1 MSRLRKMIPLL
12 VALSL
17 IVAACGGDGDAE
29 TTTTEAAGGEETTT
43 TEAASGEETTT
54 TTAAEEPAEVKDT
67 FSMTIGEEPP
77 SLDIVRTSSAAN
89 MRVLMYNVLETLV
102 ELDPETGEVTPGL
115 AESWDVSDDQL
126 TYTFHLREGATFSDG
141 SPVLASDVVFSLE
154 AKRGEEAIGARANEM
169 APVDTITAI
178 DDSTVE
184 VVLSQPSI
192 RWLLLMGEIGG
203 AVFQEAS
210 FDDIALNPI
219 GSGPFMIEEWI
230 SGDRITLVP
239 NPHWNGEGPYL
250 SQVDMLFIDDLTAS
264 INALL
269 SGQIDAIWNLRGQRE
284 RLPELEEAGFIVDVT
299 ATQQLAPVVF
309 NVTREPFTDIR
320 VRQAVAHAIDKQG
333 IIDAF
338 DGGFADVVHTWASP
352 NDPWFDPDFEPY
364 PYDPDRARE
373 LLAEAGYP
381 DGLTFELSVISNN
394 PSGEIG
400 ELVALMLSQVGI
412 TAELKFMDVAPYLDE
427 VAGQGN
433 HTAGIV
439 RSATDLE
446 RWTGPMG
453 WHSFWDNA
461 EYDELVLGSDSAPTF
476 EEFVDM
482 RREASYIFGE
492 ELPAVVISAGQN
504 MAVYPEGLEGWIY
517 HKRDT
522 QENDVR
528 LARWSE

>member
-1 MSRLRKMIPLL
+1 MTRPSKLMVL
-12 VALSL
+12 VAVLGL
-17 IVAACGGDGDAE
+17 VLAGCGGDTA
-29 TTTTEAAGGEETTT
+29 
-43 TEAASGEETTT
+43 ETTT
-54 TTAAEEPAEVKDT
+54 TTAAATTTTQAGGGDTTTTTDAPPVSVRDT

-77 SLDIVRTSSAAN
+77 SLDIVTTSSAAN
-89 MRVLMYNVLETLV
+89 MRVLMYNVLETIV
-102 ELDPETGEVTPGL
+102 EVDPVTKEVTPGL
-115 AESWDVSDDQL
+115 AESWEVSDDQL
-126 TYTFHLREGATFSDG
+126 TYTFTLREGATFSDG
-141 SPVLASDVVFSLE
+141 TPVLASDVVFSLE
-154 AKRGEEAIGARANEM
+154 AKRSEEAIGARRNEM
-169 APVDTITAI
+169 APVDTITAL
-178 DDSTVE
+178 DDRTVE
-184 VVLSQPSI
+184 VVLSTPSI
-192 RWLLLMGEIGG
+192 RWLLLMAEIGG
-203 AVFQEAS
+203 AVFAES
-210 FDDIALNPI
+210 SYPDIALNPI
-219 GSGPFMIEEWI
+219 GSGPFMIDQWI

-250 SQVDMLFIDDLTAS
+250 SRVDMLFIDDLTAS

-284 RLPELEEAGFIVDVT
+284 RIPELEAAGFIVEVT

-309 NVTREPFTDIR
+309 NVTAEPFTDIR

-352 NDPWFDPDFEPY
+352 NDPWFDPSFEPY

-394 PSGEIG
+394 PSGDIG

-412 TAELKFMDVAPYLDE
+412 TAELKYMDVAVFLDE
-427 VAGQGN
+427 VAGQGR
-433 HTAGIV
+433 HVAGIV

-453 WHSFWDNA
+453 WHSWWDNA
-461 EYDELVLGSDSAPTF
+461 EYDELVLGSDSASSF

-492 ELPAVVISAGQN
+492 ELPAVIISAGQN
-504 MAVYPEGLEGWIY
+504 MAVFPPGLEGWIY

-528 LARWSE
+528 LARWTE